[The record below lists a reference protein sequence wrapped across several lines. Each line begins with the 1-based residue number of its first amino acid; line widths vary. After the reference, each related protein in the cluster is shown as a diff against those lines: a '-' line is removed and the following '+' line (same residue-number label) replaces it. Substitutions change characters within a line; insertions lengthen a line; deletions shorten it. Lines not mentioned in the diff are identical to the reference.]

1 MPNWN
6 GLVLTKKGQLLQAKV
21 GTGVVL
27 ALTKMKLG
35 SGVLPNGTSLEDLT
49 DLVTPEQ
56 NVGIASKE
64 VLTDQ
69 KMCKISAT
77 INNVGLSAGYY
88 VRELGV
94 FANDPD
100 DGEILYAVTSDSAPD
115 YLPPEGGST
124 AVSQEFAVYIS
135 ASNAS
140 DVNVSIDPGALAT
153 MGYVQLSIKTHNED
167 PESHPDIREKIT
179 NDINAHNALETAHP
193 SLDFVKSLSAA
204 SDGIHYRTRN
214 GETDQVLDLINQ
226 LQATLSQGTVPS
238 GNTGTLAALLSGIVH
253 QIKALSGKS
262 NWWETPKNNFETLSA
277 GDLTGILPVAHGG
290 TGTDSLANVTVGKAG
305 TLVGDA
311 GLWDYLHRLG
321 RNPTLP
327 TTNAALNALGVF
339 MSYFTQDNKIANQPG
354 QFGQLLSIPADKGSE
369 SVQLWIDQP
378 SGRMYY
384 RGGNTSIAIN
394 NTPFKRLLDTD
405 DLSAAGVVAGNVS
418 NANAW
423 WVKLGGAVPLIIQ
436 GGIKYYINSSATIA
450 YPISF
455 REKALAVASSPMNP
469 YGTIEYC
476 LWNITNNSFDARAN
490 SSERYVSWI
499 ACGV

>member
-77 INNVGLSAGYY
+77 ITNIGLSAGYY

-140 DVNVSIDPGALAT
+140 DVNVSIDPGVLAT
-153 MGYVQLSIKTHNED
+153 MGYVETAIADHNSLATAHEN
-167 PESHPDIREKIT
+167 RFKLFEKI
-179 NDINAHNALETAHP
+179 A
-193 SLDFVKSLSAA
+193 DF
-204 SDGIHYRTRN
+204 GN
-214 GETDQVLDLINQ
+214 DLIKKLALTTAISAVTA
-226 LQATLSQGTVPS
+226 LQ
-238 GNTGTLAALLSGIVH
+238 
-253 QIKALSGKS
+253 
-262 NWWETPKNNFETLSA
+262 
-277 GDLTGILPVAHGG
+277 
-290 TGTDSLANVTVGKAG
+290 TDS
-305 TLVGDA
+305 
-311 GLWDYLHRLG
+311 W
-321 RNPTLP
+321 
-327 TTNAALNALGVF
+327 
-339 MSYFTQDNKIANQPG
+339 
-354 QFGQLLSIPADKGSE
+354 FGQLLKMVLTASGVRYNIAQNGYVCLGSFF
-369 SVQLWIDQP
+369 
-378 SGRMYY
+378 
-384 RGGNTSIAIN
+384 GG
-394 NTPFKRLLDTD
+394 
-405 DLSAAGVVAGNVS
+405 
-418 NANAW
+418 
-423 WVKLGGAVPLIIQ
+423 LIIQ
-436 GGIKYYINSSATIA
+436 WGDFGQIGSPLKMILPIA
-450 YPISF
+450 FTTSCY
-455 REKALAVASSPMNP
+455 VAAGNDYNEANRGCVLNFYDKNPGYCMIVGCRVTNP
-469 YGTIEYC
+469 YADSIHEFGTAIFVG
-476 LWNITNNSFDARAN
+476 W
-490 SSERYVSWI
+490 
-499 ACGV
+499 

>member
-124 AVSQEFAVYIS
+124 AVSQEFAVYIA

-193 SLDFVKSLSAA
+193 SLDFIKSLSVA

-214 GETDQVLDLINQ
+214 GETDQVIDLINQ
-226 LQATLSQGTVPS
+226 LQATLSQNTVPN
-238 GNTGTLAALLSGIVH
+238 GNTGTLVALLSGIIH

-262 NWWETPKNNFETLSA
+262 NWWETPKNSFETLSA
-277 GDLTGILPVAHGG
+277 G
-290 TGTDSLANVTVGKAG
+290 
-305 TLVGDA
+305 
-311 GLWDYLHRLG
+311 
-321 RNPTLP
+321 
-327 TTNAALNALGVF
+327 
-339 MSYFTQDNKIANQPG
+339 
-354 QFGQLLSIPADKGSE
+354 
-369 SVQLWIDQP
+369 
-378 SGRMYY
+378 
-384 RGGNTSIAIN
+384 
-394 NTPFKRLLDTD
+394 
-405 DLSAAGVVAGNVS
+405 GVVEGNVS

-436 GGIKYYINSSATIA
+436 GGRRTTGSAAFSLPIA
-450 YPISF
+450 YPNNILSTVATGEIDRLTEFVKLIGYNRTSIALQSIS
-455 REKALAVASSPMNP
+455 RE
-469 YGTIEYC
+469 GRDTG
-476 LWNITNNSFDARAN
+476 ARPIQ
-490 SSERYVSWI
+490 WI
-499 ACGV
+499 SVGY

>member
-35 SGVLPNGTSLEDLT
+35 SGVLPEGTSLEDLT

-56 NVGIASKE
+56 NVGIAAKE

-140 DVNVSIDPGALAT
+140 DVEVSIDTGALAT
-153 MGYVQLSIKTHNED
+153 MGYVQLSINAHNED
-167 PESHPDIREKIT
+167 PASHPDIREKIT

-193 SLDFVKSLSAA
+193 SLDFIKSLSVA

-226 LQATLSQGTVPS
+226 LQATLSQGTVPI
-238 GNTGTLAALLSGIVH
+238 GNTGSLAALLSDIVH

-262 NWWETPKNNFETLSA
+262 NWWETPKNSFETLSA
-277 GDLTGILPVAHGG
+277 G
-290 TGTDSLANVTVGKAG
+290 
-305 TLVGDA
+305 
-311 GLWDYLHRLG
+311 
-321 RNPTLP
+321 
-327 TTNAALNALGVF
+327 
-339 MSYFTQDNKIANQPG
+339 
-354 QFGQLLSIPADKGSE
+354 
-369 SVQLWIDQP
+369 
-378 SGRMYY
+378 
-384 RGGNTSIAIN
+384 
-394 NTPFKRLLDTD
+394 
-405 DLSAAGVVAGNVS
+405 GVVAGNVS

-436 GGIKYYINSSATIA
+436 GGIIPSSHRYNVTTSFPVSYSKVISILTQGLSDGSNSSGRGWNVIRTN
-450 YPISF
+450 YNGTSFNFYGGFDMDMENFWISF
-455 REKALAVASSPMNP
+455 G
-469 YGTIEYC
+469 Y
-476 LWNITNNSFDARAN
+476 
-490 SSERYVSWI
+490 
-499 ACGV
+499 

>member
-56 NVGIASKE
+56 NVGIAAKE

-77 INNVGLSAGYY
+77 ITNVGLSAGYY

-124 AVSQEFAVYIS
+124 AVSQEFAVYIA

-140 DVNVSIDPGALAT
+140 DVEVSIDTGALAT
-153 MGYVQLSIKTHNED
+153 MGYVQLSINTHNED
-167 PESHPDIREKIT
+167 PASHPDIREKIT

-193 SLDFVKSLSAA
+193 SLDFIKSLSVA

-238 GNTGTLAALLSGIVH
+238 GNTGSLAALLSGIVH

-262 NWWETPKNNFETLSA
+262 NWWDTPKNNFETLSA
-277 GDLTGILPVAHGG
+277 G
-290 TGTDSLANVTVGKAG
+290 
-305 TLVGDA
+305 
-311 GLWDYLHRLG
+311 
-321 RNPTLP
+321 
-327 TTNAALNALGVF
+327 
-339 MSYFTQDNKIANQPG
+339 
-354 QFGQLLSIPADKGSE
+354 
-369 SVQLWIDQP
+369 
-378 SGRMYY
+378 
-384 RGGNTSIAIN
+384 
-394 NTPFKRLLDTD
+394 
-405 DLSAAGVVAGNVS
+405 GVVAGNVS

-436 GGIKYYINSSATIA
+436 GGYTWVGSRSDITVG

-455 REKALAVASSPMNP
+455 SKVLGIAGLAVVNDQNPSGRGFEHIKTFSGSSFIYYSGYDIGNKWLTWLAV
-469 YGTIEYC
+469 GI
-476 LWNITNNSFDARAN
+476 
-490 SSERYVSWI
+490 
-499 ACGV
+499 

>member
-35 SGVLPNGTSLEDLT
+35 SGVLPSGTSLEDLT

-77 INNVGLSAGYY
+77 ITNIGLSAGYY

-124 AVSQEFAVYIS
+124 SVSQEFAVYIS

-140 DVNVSIDPGALAT
+140 DVKVSIDPGALAT
-153 MGYVQLSIKTHNED
+153 MGYVELAIANHNSLS
-167 PESHPDIREKIT
+167 
-179 NDINAHNALETAHP
+179 TAHP
-193 SLDFVKSLSAA
+193 NLDFVTQLNAA
-204 SDGIHYRTRN
+204 ADGLHYRTRN
-214 GETDQVLDLINQ
+214 EQSDRVINLINQ

-262 NWWETPKNNFETLSA
+262 NWWDTPKNNFETLSA
-277 GDLTGILPVAHGG
+277 GDITGILPVAHGG

-321 RNPTLP
+321 ETPTLP
-327 TTNAALNALGVF
+327 TTNNALNALGVF
-339 MSYFTQDNKIANQPG
+339 MSYFSQNNKIANQPG
-354 QFGQLLSIPADKGSE
+354 QYGQLLNLPADKGSE
-369 SVQLWIDQP
+369 SAQLWIEQP
-378 SGRMYY
+378 SGRIYH
-384 RGGNTSIAIN
+384 RGGNRSIAIN
-394 NTPFKRLLDTD
+394 DTPFKRFLDTD
-405 DLSAAGVVAGNVS
+405 DLSAAGVVAGDVRNT
-418 NANAW
+418 NAW

-436 GGIKYYINSSATIA
+436 GGYTWVGSRSDITVR

-455 REKALAVASSPMNP
+455 GKVLGIAGLAVVNDQNPSGRGFEHIKTFSGSSFIYYSGYDIDNKWLTWLAV
-469 YGTIEYC
+469 GI
-476 LWNITNNSFDARAN
+476 
-490 SSERYVSWI
+490 
-499 ACGV
+499 

>member
-77 INNVGLSAGYY
+77 ITNVGLSAGYY

-140 DVNVSIDPGALAT
+140 DVEVSIDPGALAT
-153 MGYVQLSIKTHNED
+153 MGYVETA
-167 PESHPDIREKIT
+167 IT
-179 NDINAHNALETAHP
+179 AYNSLETAHP
-193 SLDFVKSLSAA
+193 NLDFVTQLNAA
-204 SDGIHYRTRN
+204 ADGLHYRTRN
-214 GETDQVLDLINQ
+214 GKSEQVIDLINQ

-253 QIKALSGKS
+253 QIAALSGKS
-262 NWWETPKNNFETLSA
+262 NWWDTPKTNFETLSA
-277 GDLTGILPVAHGG
+277 GDITGILPVAHGG

-321 RNPTLP
+321 KNPTLP
-327 TTNAALNALGVF
+327 TTNDALNALGVF
-339 MSYFTQDNKIANQPG
+339 ISYFDQSNKIANQPT
-354 QFGQLLSIPADKGSE
+354 QYGQLINIPALKKGE
-369 SVQLWIDQP
+369 STQLWIEQS
-378 SGRMYY
+378 SGRMYH
-384 RGGNTSIAIN
+384 RGGNYETAIN
-394 NTPFKRLLDTD
+394 NTPFKRFLDTD

-436 GGIKYYINSSATIA
+436 GGFSSSGTFT
-450 YPISF
+450 YPISISTFLTGGTTTRMSSRNYDSDWGEIIGAPTSSYF
-455 REKALAVASSPMNP
+455 RFRQNGYSD
-469 YGTIEYC
+469 GTYC
-476 LWNITNNSFDARAN
+476 WLIGR
-490 SSERYVSWI
+490 
-499 ACGV
+499 

>member
-35 SGVLPNGTSLEDLT
+35 SGVLPEGTSLEDLT

-56 NVGIASKE
+56 NVGIAAKE

-77 INNVGLSAGYY
+77 ITNVGISAGYY

-140 DVNVSIDPGALAT
+140 DVEVSIDQGALAT
-153 MGYVQLSIKTHNED
+153 MGYVQLSINTHNED
-167 PESHPDIREKIT
+167 PASHPDIREKIT

-193 SLDFVKSLSAA
+193 SLDFIKSLSAA

-214 GETDQVLDLINQ
+214 GKSDQVLDLINQ

-238 GNTGTLAALLSGIVH
+238 GNTGSLAALLSGIVH

-262 NWWETPKNNFETLSA
+262 NWWDTPKNNFETLSA
-277 GDLTGILPVAHGG
+277 G
-290 TGTDSLANVTVGKAG
+290 
-305 TLVGDA
+305 
-311 GLWDYLHRLG
+311 
-321 RNPTLP
+321 
-327 TTNAALNALGVF
+327 
-339 MSYFTQDNKIANQPG
+339 
-354 QFGQLLSIPADKGSE
+354 
-369 SVQLWIDQP
+369 
-378 SGRMYY
+378 
-384 RGGNTSIAIN
+384 
-394 NTPFKRLLDTD
+394 
-405 DLSAAGVVAGNVS
+405 GVVAGNVS

-436 GGIKYYINSSATIA
+436 GGYTWVGSRSDITVR

-455 REKALAVASSPMNP
+455 SKVLGIAGLAVVNDQNP
-469 YGTIEYC
+469 SGRGFEHIKTFSGSYFVYYSGFDI
-476 LWNITNNSFDARAN
+476 NNKRLTWLA
-490 SSERYVSWI
+490 VGI
-499 ACGV
+499 

>member
-35 SGVLPNGTSLEDLT
+35 SGVLPEGTSLEDLT
-49 DLVTPEQ
+49 DLVTPKQ
-56 NVGIASKE
+56 NIGIAAKE

-77 INNVGLSAGYY
+77 ITNVGLSAGYY

-124 AVSQEFAVYIS
+124 AVSQEFAVYIA

-140 DVNVSIDPGALAT
+140 DVNVSIDTGALAT
-153 MGYVQLSIKTHNED
+153 MGYVQLSINTHNED
-167 PESHPDIREKIT
+167 PASHPDIREKIT

-193 SLDFVKSLSAA
+193 SLDFIKSLSVA

-238 GNTGTLAALLSGIVH
+238 GNTGSLAALLSGIVH
-253 QIKALSGKS
+253 QIAALSGKS
-262 NWWETPKNNFETLSA
+262 NWWDTPKNNFETLSA
-277 GDLTGILPVAHGG
+277 G
-290 TGTDSLANVTVGKAG
+290 
-305 TLVGDA
+305 
-311 GLWDYLHRLG
+311 
-321 RNPTLP
+321 
-327 TTNAALNALGVF
+327 
-339 MSYFTQDNKIANQPG
+339 
-354 QFGQLLSIPADKGSE
+354 
-369 SVQLWIDQP
+369 
-378 SGRMYY
+378 
-384 RGGNTSIAIN
+384 
-394 NTPFKRLLDTD
+394 
-405 DLSAAGVVAGNVS
+405 GVVAGNVS

-436 GGIKYYINSSATIA
+436 GGYTWVGSRSDITVN

-455 REKALAVASSPMNP
+455 SKVLGIAGLAVVNDQNPSGRGFEHIKRFSGSSFI
-469 YGTIEYC
+469 YYSG
-476 LWNITNNSFDARAN
+476 FDIAN
-490 SSERYVSWI
+490 KQLTWLAVGI
-499 ACGV
+499 

>member
-21 GTGVVL
+21 GTGIVL

-35 SGVLPNGTSLEDLT
+35 SGVLPAGTSLEDLT

-77 INNVGLSAGYY
+77 ITNVGLSAGYY

-115 YLPPEGGST
+115 YLPQEGGST
-124 AVSQEFAVYIS
+124 AVSQEFAVYIA

-140 DVNVSIDPGALAT
+140 DVNVSIDTGALAT
-153 MGYVQLSIKTHNED
+153 MGYVQLSINTHNEY
-167 PESHPDIREKIT
+167 PASHPDIREKIT

-193 SLDFVKSLSAA
+193 SLDFIKSLSVA

-238 GNTGTLAALLSGIVH
+238 GNTGSLAALLSGIVH

-277 GDLTGILPVAHGG
+277 G
-290 TGTDSLANVTVGKAG
+290 
-305 TLVGDA
+305 
-311 GLWDYLHRLG
+311 
-321 RNPTLP
+321 
-327 TTNAALNALGVF
+327 
-339 MSYFTQDNKIANQPG
+339 
-354 QFGQLLSIPADKGSE
+354 
-369 SVQLWIDQP
+369 
-378 SGRMYY
+378 
-384 RGGNTSIAIN
+384 
-394 NTPFKRLLDTD
+394 
-405 DLSAAGVVAGNVS
+405 GVVAGNVS

-436 GGIKYYINSSATIA
+436 GGRRTTGSAAFSLPIA
-450 YPISF
+450 YPNTILSTVATGEIARLTEFVKLIGYNRTSIALQSIS
-455 REKALAVASSPMNP
+455 REGNDT
-469 YGTIEYC
+469 G
-476 LWNITNNSFDARAN
+476 ARPIQ
-490 SSERYVSWI
+490 WI
-499 ACGV
+499 SVGY

>member
-35 SGVLPNGTSLEDLT
+35 SGVLPEGASLEDLT

-69 KMCKISAT
+69 KMCKISAI

-124 AVSQEFAVYIS
+124 AVSQEFAVYIA

-153 MGYVQLSIKTHNED
+153 MGYVQLSINAHNED
-167 PESHPDIREKIT
+167 PESHQDIREKIT

-193 SLDFVKSLSAA
+193 SLDFIKSLSVA

-238 GNTGTLAALLSGIVH
+238 GNTGSLAALLSGIVH
-253 QIKALSGKS
+253 QIAALSGKP

-277 GDLTGILPVAHGG
+277 G
-290 TGTDSLANVTVGKAG
+290 
-305 TLVGDA
+305 
-311 GLWDYLHRLG
+311 
-321 RNPTLP
+321 
-327 TTNAALNALGVF
+327 
-339 MSYFTQDNKIANQPG
+339 
-354 QFGQLLSIPADKGSE
+354 
-369 SVQLWIDQP
+369 
-378 SGRMYY
+378 
-384 RGGNTSIAIN
+384 
-394 NTPFKRLLDTD
+394 
-405 DLSAAGVVAGNVS
+405 GVVAGNVS

-436 GGIKYYINSSATIA
+436 GGRHTTGSTGFNLPIGYPNNILSTVATGEIA
-450 YPISF
+450 RLTEFVKLIGYNRTSIALQSISREGYDTGARPIQ
-455 REKALAVASSPMNP
+455 
-469 YGTIEYC
+469 
-476 LWNITNNSFDARAN
+476 
-490 SSERYVSWI
+490 WI
-499 ACGV
+499 SVGY